1 MVIILL
7 KKNLNKFGNVIYFT
21 YICSV
26 IKNKRIM
33 KHRKWFLIKVIY
45 DILSQEMVEFVD
57 IKKRAFS
64 MMVQLGYR
72 AFVVTLNRVFL
83 PIVTTPTIGE
93 YSLLLNITNDD
104 GDNEQHEYFAE
115 DFDEETLE
123 RIAQAVYEETWTPAY
138 KTWEEYLAWETEK
151 YKNIF

>member
-1 MVIILL
+1 
-7 KKNLNKFGNVIYFT
+7 
-21 YICSV
+21 
-26 IKNKRIM
+26 M
-33 KHRKWFLIKVIY
+33 KHRKWFLVKVIY

-57 IKKRAFS
+57 IKKRVLS
-64 MMVQLGYR
+64 MVAQLGYR
-72 AFVVTLNRVFL
+72 TIEVVVNRVFL

-104 GDNEQHEYFAE
+104 GDYEQHTYDAE

-138 KTWEEYLAWETEK
+138 KTWEEYLAWEENQ